1 MFSRSERKVNSM
13 ITKRIFCIAVIGGI
27 ICLTACGNSNNNS
40 ENNSSAVVV
49 SAVGSRTDSL
59 LDSRVTLQAEAV
71 AYDNGQLTF
80 VYARNTRLQWTAS
93 FLNMMKNM

>member
-27 ICLTACGNSNNNS
+27 ICLTACGNSQNNS
-40 ENNSSAVVV
+40 ENSSSAEVV

-59 LDSRVTLQAEAV
+59 LDSRVTLV
-71 AYDNGQLTF
+71 MITDSSPLFMT
-80 VYARNTRLQWTAS
+80 ARNTRLQWTAS

>member
-13 ITKRIFCIAVIGGI
+13 ITKRIFCIAVIGGM
-27 ICLTACGNSNNNS
+27 ICLTACGNSNNS

-49 SAVGSRTDSL
+49 SNEESRADSL

-71 AYDNGQLTF
+71 GYDNGQLTF
-80 VYARNTRLQWTAS
+80 VCNGQRA
-93 FLNMMKNM
+93 F